1 MRRGPDPARVRR
13 ALLRWFSR
21 KRRAFFWREPAS
33 LTPFQVLLVE
43 FLLWKTSSRSAPLIE
58 RIARRYARPQDV
70 LSRSVA
76 QLQDELRPLGLYR
89 RRAACLLAFAG
100 QVVERHGGAVPSDV
114 AELQAL
120 TGIGQYAARATA
132 CVLHG
137 SRLMPVDANT
147 ARVFGRLYGEDGPGP
162 REPGA
167 SWDARLLR
175 FVPQREPRR
184 FLWAVMDLAAT
195 VCVAR
200 EPRCEEC
207 PLKAE
212 CVTGRARLGL
222 RASDAAAS
230 RRPARGASGG
240 SRRASVAS
248 RS

>member
-1 MRRGPDPARVRR
+1 MRRAPDPARVRR

-21 KRRAFFWREPAS
+21 ERRAFFWREPES

-58 RIARRYARPQDV
+58 RIARRYARPRDV
-70 LSRSVA
+70 LSRGVA
-76 QLQDELRPLGLYR
+76 QLEDELRPLGLQR
-89 RRAACLLAFAG
+89 RRAACLLAFAR
-100 QVVERHGGAVPSDV
+100 QVAEQGGEVPAGV
-114 AELQAL
+114 AELQEL

-147 ARVFGRLYGEDGPGP
+147 ARVFGRLYGEEGPGP

-167 SWDARLLR
+167 AWDARLLL
-175 FVPQREPRR
+175 FVPKREPRR
-184 FLWAVMDLAAT
+184 FLWAVMDLAAA

-200 EPRCEEC
+200 EPRCGEC
-207 PLKAE
+207 PLKSE
-212 CVTGRARLGL
+212 CVTGRARLRL
-222 RASDAAAS
+222 RDPAAGAPRSRARAAS
-230 RRPARGASGG
+230 AG
-240 SRRASVAS
+240 SRRASGAS